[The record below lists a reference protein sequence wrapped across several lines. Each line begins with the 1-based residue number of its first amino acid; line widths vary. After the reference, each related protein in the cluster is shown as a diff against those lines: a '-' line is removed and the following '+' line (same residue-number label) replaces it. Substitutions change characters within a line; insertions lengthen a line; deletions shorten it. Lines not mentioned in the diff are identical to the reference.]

1 MYQEVF
7 VVRFIILLSFFV
19 LFLNGAALQL
29 NMLTFKERIAAE
41 ELLKSDLKNKDHY
54 RKLNKEE
61 KLHVLNVLKFKYSNT
76 EYENAIFSERLRF
89 ETDEVENED
98 YLSHLKEGPIS
109 AELDPNTFMTVSIS
123 PFKKDELTIPFLDT
137 DTFVVLDSRIGFHEE
152 LYLEKLDIV
161 KISNLDPDGYTWNF
175 HSWVNIVNEE
185 QELNYKIG
193 VGDAYSYKDYTF
205 YFFLDLRANSTLNYE
220 IQPEAA
226 IGFKN
231 GRFNNFLNYALED
244 FDLKKEIKY
253 SSEYNF
259 NKNNYVTYELKY
271 VEKDDSYNNLV
282 GVRVIF

>member
-1 MYQEVF
+1 MYQGVF

-19 LFLNGAALQL
+19 LFLNGATLQL
-29 NMLTFKERIAAE
+29 NTLTFKERIAAE

-54 RKLNKEE
+54 KKLNKEE

-76 EYENAIFSERLRF
+76 EYENVVFSERLRF
-89 ETDEVENED
+89 ETEEVENED
-98 YLSHLKEGPIS
+98 YLSQLKEGPLS
-109 AELDPNTFMTVSIS
+109 AELDPNTFITVSIS
-123 PFKKDELTIPFLDT
+123 PFKKDELTLPFLNT
-137 DTFVVLDSRIGFHEE
+137 DTFVVLDSKIGFNED
-152 LYLEKLDIV
+152 LYLEKLDII

-175 HSWVNIVNEE
+175 HSWVNIIDEE

-193 VGDAYSYKDYTF
+193 IGDAFSYKDYTL
-205 YFFLDLRANSTLNYE
+205 YFFLDLRANSTLNYT
-220 IQPEAA
+220 IQPETA

-244 FDLKKEIKY
+244 FDLKKEIRY
-253 SSEYNF
+253 TSEYTV
-259 NKNNYVTYELKY
+259 NKNSYITYEFKY

>member
-1 MYQEVF
+1 M
-7 VVRFIILLSFFV
+7 RFIILLSFFV
-19 LFLNGAALQL
+19 LFLNGATLQL
-29 NMLTFKERIAAE
+29 NTLTFKERIAAE

-54 RKLNKEE
+54 KKLNKEE

-76 EYENAIFSERLRF
+76 EYENVVFSERLRF
-89 ETDEVENED
+89 ETEEVENED
-98 YLSHLKEGPIS
+98 YLSQLKEGPLS

-123 PFKKDELTIPFLDT
+123 PFKKDELTLPFLDT
-137 DTFVVLDSRIGFHEE
+137 DTFVVLDSKIGFNED
-152 LYLEKLDIV
+152 LYLEKLDII

-175 HSWVNIVNEE
+175 HSWVNIIDEE

-193 VGDAYSYKDYTF
+193 IGDAFSYKDYTL
-205 YFFLDLRANSTLNYE
+205 YFFLDLKANSTLNYT
-220 IQPEAA
+220 IQPETA

-244 FDLKKEIKY
+244 FDLKKEIRY
-253 SSEYNF
+253 TSEYTV
-259 NKNNYVTYELKY
+259 NKNSYITYEFKY

>member
-1 MYQEVF
+1 
-7 VVRFIILLSFFV
+7 
-19 LFLNGAALQL
+19 
-29 NMLTFKERIAAE
+29 MLTFKEMVAAE

-54 RKLNKEE
+54 KKLNKEE

-76 EYENAIFSERLRF
+76 EYEKAIFSERLRF

-98 YLSHLKEGPIS
+98 YLSHLKEGPLL

-123 PFKKDELTIPFLDT
+123 PFKKDELTLPFLNT
-137 DTFVVLDSRIGFHEE
+137 DTFVVLDSKIGFHED
-152 LYLEKLDIV
+152 LYLEKLDII

-175 HSWVNIVNEE
+175 HSWIDIVNEE

-205 YFFLDLRANSTLNYE
+205 YFFLDLRANSTLNYA
-220 IQPEAA
+220 IQPETA

-244 FDLKKEIKY
+244 FDLKKEIRY
-253 SSEYNF
+253 TSEYTV
-259 NKNNYVTYELKY
+259 NKNSYITYELKY
-271 VEKDDSYNNLV
+271 VEKGDSYNNSV
-282 GVRVIF
+282 GLRVIF

>member
-1 MYQEVF
+1 MYQGVF

-19 LFLNGAALQL
+19 LFLNGATLQL
-29 NMLTFKERIAAE
+29 NTLTFKERIAAE

-54 RKLNKEE
+54 KKLNKEE

-76 EYENAIFSERLRF
+76 EYENVVFSERLRF
-89 ETDEVENED
+89 ETEEVENED
-98 YLSHLKEGPIS
+98 YLSQLKEGPLS
-109 AELDPNTFMTVSIS
+109 AELDPNTFITVSIS
-123 PFKKDELTIPFLDT
+123 PFKKDELTLPFLNT
-137 DTFVVLDSRIGFHEE
+137 DTFVVLDSKIGFNED

-161 KISNLDPDGYTWNF
+161 KISNLDPYGYTWNF
-175 HSWVNIVNEE
+175 HSWVNIIDEE

-193 VGDAYSYKDYTF
+193 IGDAFSYKDYTL
-205 YFFLDLRANSTLNYE
+205 YFFLDLRANSTLNYT
-220 IQPEAA
+220 IQPETA

-244 FDLKKEIKY
+244 FDLKKEIRY
-253 SSEYNF
+253 TSEYTV
-259 NKNNYVTYELKY
+259 NKNSYITYEFKY

>member
-1 MYQEVF
+1 M
-7 VVRFIILLSFFV
+7 RFIILLSFFI
-19 LFLNGAALQL
+19 LFLNGATLQL
-29 NMLTFKERIAAE
+29 NTLTFKEKIAAE

-54 RKLNKEE
+54 EKLNKEE

-98 YLSHLKEGPIS
+98 YLSQLKEGPIS

-123 PFKKDELTIPFLDT
+123 PFKKDELTLPFLDT
-137 DTFVVLDSRIGFHEE
+137 DTFIVLDSKIGFNED
-152 LYLEKLDIV
+152 LYLEKLDII

-175 HSWVNIVNEE
+175 HSWVNIIDEE

-193 VGDAYSYKDYTF
+193 IGDAFSYKDYAL
-205 YFFLDLRANSTLNYE
+205 YFFLDLRANSTLNYT
-220 IQPEAA
+220 IQPETA

-244 FDLKKEIKY
+244 FDLKKEIRY
-253 SSEYNF
+253 TSEYTVNE
-259 NKNNYVTYELKY
+259 NSYITYELKY

>member
-1 MYQEVF
+1 MYQGVF

-19 LFLNGAALQL
+19 LFLNGATLQL
-29 NMLTFKERIAAE
+29 NTLTFKERIAAE

-54 RKLNKEE
+54 KKLNKEE

-76 EYENAIFSERLRF
+76 EYENVVFSERLRF
-89 ETDEVENED
+89 ETEEVENED
-98 YLSHLKEGPIS
+98 YLSQLKEGSLS

-123 PFKKDELTIPFLDT
+123 PFKKDELTLPFLDT
-137 DTFVVLDSRIGFHEE
+137 DTFVVLDSKIGFNED
-152 LYLEKLDIV
+152 LYLEKLDII

-175 HSWVNIVNEE
+175 HSWVNIIDEE

-193 VGDAYSYKDYTF
+193 IGDAFSYKDYTL
-205 YFFLDLRANSTLNYE
+205 YFFLDLRANSTLNYT
-220 IQPEAA
+220 IQPETA

-244 FDLKKEIKY
+244 FDLKKEIRY
-253 SSEYNF
+253 TSEYTV
-259 NKNNYVTYELKY
+259 NKNSYITYEFKY